1 MKNYI
6 LAGFTIL
13 LVILF
18 VNTESIFS
26 QEVIGTDLT
35 LIPMKPTFNGG
46 QPIVFT
52 GKLTG
57 QGGHAIANAEILIKS
72 DGPCPDDEILIKSDG
87 PCPDD
92 GIIAS
97 GFTDKKGKYR
107 IYSITKVWDASD
119 NMIRVQAYFAGN
131 EIYSETIS
139 ERSQIII
146 VYPTST
152 TEKCVNE

>member
-1 MKNYI
+1 MRNYI

-57 QGGHAIANAEILIKS
+57 QGGHGIATAEIQIKS
-72 DGPCPDDEILIKSDG
+72 DGPCPADG
-87 PCPDD
+87 V
-92 GIIAS
+92 IAS
-97 GFTDKKGKYR
+97 GFTDKNGRYR

-119 NMIRVQAYFAGN
+119 NFIRVQAHFAGN
-131 EIYSETIS
+131 ELYSPTIS
-139 ERSQIII
+139 ERSQIIV
-146 VYPTST
+146 VYPNST

>member
-6 LAGFTIL
+6 LAGFAIL
-13 LVILF
+13 IVILF
-18 VNTESIFS
+18 VNIESIFS
-26 QEVIGTDLT
+26 QEGIGTN
-35 LIPMKPTFNGG
+35 LILIQMKPTFNGG
-46 QPIVFT
+46 QPIVFI

-57 QGGHAIANAEILIKS
+57 QGGHGIANAEIQIKS
-72 DGPCPDDEILIKSDG
+72 DGPCPADG
-87 PCPDD
+87 V
-92 GIIAS
+92 IAS
-97 GFTDKKGKYR
+97 GFTDKNGRYR

-119 NMIRVQAYFAGN
+119 NFIRVQAHFAGN
-131 EIYSETIS
+131 EIYSPTIS

>member
-18 VNTESIFS
+18 VNIESIFS
-26 QEVIGTDLT
+26 QEGIGTNLT
-35 LIPMKPTFNGG
+35 LIPMKPTFNGD

-57 QGGHAIANAEILIKS
+57 QGGHTITNAEILIKS
-72 DGPCPDDEILIKSDG
+72 DGSCPADG
-87 PCPDD
+87 V
-92 GIIAS
+92 IAS

-119 NMIRVQAYFAGN
+119 NLIRVQAHFAGN
-131 EIYSETIS
+131 EIYSPTIS

>member
-18 VNTESIFS
+18 VNTNSIFS

-57 QGGHAIANAEILIKS
+57 QDGHAIANA
-72 DGPCPDDEILIKSDG
+72 EILIKSDG

>member
-1 MKNYI
+1 MVFRI
-6 LAGFTIL
+6 LSFDDW
-13 LVILF
+13 F
-18 VNTESIFS
+18 SIKRCDSYFRNHGIYGIHNS
-26 QEVIGTDLT
+26 
-35 LIPMKPTFNGG
+35 
-46 QPIVFT
+46 
-52 GKLTG
+52 
-57 QGGHAIANAEILIKS
+57 NAEIQIKS
-72 DGPCPDDEILIKSDG
+72 DGPCPN
-87 PCPDD
+87 D

-119 NMIRVQAYFAGN
+119 NLIRVQAHFAGN
-131 EIYSETIS
+131 EIYSPTIS